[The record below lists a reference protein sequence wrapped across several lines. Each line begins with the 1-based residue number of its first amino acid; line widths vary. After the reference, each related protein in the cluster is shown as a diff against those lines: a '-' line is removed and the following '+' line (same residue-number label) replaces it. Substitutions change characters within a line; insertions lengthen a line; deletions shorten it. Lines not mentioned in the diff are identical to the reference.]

1 MTIDVVD
8 FSAPN
13 ASERF
18 AESLHNTGFGVIKN
32 HPISNE
38 LVDKAYR
45 EWAEFFTRNEKNDYM
60 FTEESQAG
68 YFPPSV
74 SEVAK
79 GNTIKDIKEY
89 FHYYPWGPCPDYLRA
104 DAETLIQQ
112 LTQLSKT
119 LLGFID
125 DNLPQ
130 HIKEHLSMPLS
141 QMLEGSER
149 ILLRILNYPALT
161 GNEPEG
167 ALRAA
172 EHTDINLITLLPAA
186 TAEGLQAKTKS
197 GEWVD
202 VPINKNWIIINAGDM
217 LQEAT
222 DGFIPS
228 TYHRVINPTGEA
240 AKEARLSMPLFQH
253 PNHSVRLS
261 DRHTAASYWEE
272 RLKEIGVKK

>member
-45 EWAEFFTRNEKNDYM
+45 EWAEFFTSDEKTKYT
-60 FTEESQAG
+60 FEEEVHAG

-74 SEVAK
+74 SEIAK

-89 FHYYPWGPCPDYLRA
+89 FHYYTWGPCPDRLRA

-112 LTQLSKT
+112 LTDLAKV
-119 LLGFID
+119 LLGFIEEH
-125 DNLPQ
+125 LPQ
-130 HIKEHLSMPLS
+130 SIHDKLSMPLS

-149 ILLRILNYPALT
+149 ILLRILNYPPLT

-172 EHTDINLITLLPAA
+172 EHTDIDLITLLPAA
-186 TAEGLQAKTKS
+186 TAEGLQAKAKN
-197 GEWVD
+197 GEWVE
-202 VPINKNWIIINAGDM
+202 VPISKDWIIINAGDM
-217 LQEAT
+217 LQECT
-222 DGFIPS
+222 DAYIPS
-228 TYHRVINPTGEA
+228 TYHRVINPTGES
-240 AKEARLSMPLFQH
+240 AKQARLSMPLFLH
-253 PNHSVRLS
+253 PNHNVRLS
-261 DRHTAASYWEE
+261 ERHTARSYWEE
-272 RLKEIGVKK
+272 RLREVGVKK